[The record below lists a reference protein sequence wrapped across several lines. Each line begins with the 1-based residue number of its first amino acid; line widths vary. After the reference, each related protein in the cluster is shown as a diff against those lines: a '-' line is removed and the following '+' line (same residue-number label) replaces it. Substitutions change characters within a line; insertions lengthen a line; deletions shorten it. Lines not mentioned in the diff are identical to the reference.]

1 MRVLSVFGTRPEAI
15 KMAPVVAALARHP
28 AIISLVCTTG
38 QHRAMLDQVTD
49 LFAITPDARLDLM
62 RDGQGLTHVTTAVL
76 ERMPAVFE
84 DLSPDRVLV
93 HGDTTTSFAAALAAF
108 YAGFPVGHV
117 EAGLRTHDLSSPWPE
132 EANRQLTGRL
142 ADVHFAP
149 TDAARANLLAEGVPD
164 ERIVVTGN
172 TVIDALMIARDRLT
186 DADRSAVPGLDDRRR
201 LILVTG
207 HRRENHGAGLA
218 GLCAALQTLAAR
230 PNVEIVYPVHPNPQV
245 SGPVRELL
253 ADTAHVHLVDP
264 LDYLPFVALLDRAF
278 LVITDS
284 GGVQEEAP
292 SLGTPVLVVRDTTER
307 PEAVAAGT
315 VRLVGTDSAR
325 IVDEAERLL
334 DCPDAH
340 DAMARAINP
349 YGDGRAAERIVEHLL
364 TL

>member
-15 KMAPVVAALARHP
+15 KMAPVVAALARNP
-28 AIISLVCTTG
+28 RITSLVCTTG
-38 QHRAMLDQVTD
+38 QHRAMLDQVTN
-49 LFAITPDARLDLM
+49 LFAMQPDARLDLM

-84 DLSPDRVLV
+84 SLKPDCVLV

-108 YAGFPVGHV
+108 YAGVPVGHV

-149 TDAARANLLAEGVPD
+149 TDTARANLLGEGVPG

-186 DADRSAVPGLDDRRR
+186 DADRQVVPGLDDRRR

-218 GLCAALQTLAAR
+218 GLCAALRTLAAR
-230 PNVEIVYPVHPNPQV
+230 PDVEIVYPVHPQPARQWP
-245 SGPVRELL
+245 GPR
-253 ADTAHVHLVDP
+253 
-264 LDYLPFVALLDRAF
+264 
-278 LVITDS
+278 
-284 GGVQEEAP
+284 
-292 SLGTPVLVVRDTTER
+292 
-307 PEAVAAGT
+307 AAGGHAPCPSGRATGLPAVRGAARSCPSGRDRLGRGAGGGT
-315 VRLVGTDSAR
+315 VAR
-325 IVDEAERLL
+325 
-334 DCPDAH
+334 H
-340 DAMARAINP
+340 ARA
-349 YGDGRAAERIVEHLL
+349 GRA
-364 TL
+364 